1 MQITDIRA
9 TLRRYPSAPDQQHVS
24 AFGRLTTFDMTL
36 VAVIN
41 GDMKSDRKRYAFLQ
55 KVVKKPQI

>member
-1 MQITDIRA
+1 V
-9 TLRRYPSAPDQQHVS
+9 RYPIAPDQQHVS